1 MNFKSIFK
9 QKNKYP
15 ILIAEIGINHNGSI
29 SLAKKMIKAAK
40 ISGADVVKFQTHLVD
55 YEMLPDKSGNKKASH
70 LKGESLY
77 NILKKC
83 SFTKKQHIDLI
94 NYCKKQNVLFLSTP
108 FCVEAVDL
116 LCNVN
121 VGAFKIGSGETNNY
135 HFVNYVLSK
144 NKPTILSTGTSSHK
158 NLLKLKKN
166 IKYNKNNLIIMQC
179 TSNYPTKYI
188 DSNVGYLDDIQ
199 KLFKTKVG
207 FSDHS
212 SGNYASFAAVSKGA
226 VIIERHFTL
235 SRNLPGID
243 QSSSLEPNEFLELRE
258 GIDSIIDS
266 LGKFKIINKESK
278 KVISGFSHSVVST
291 SPIKKGEK
299 LIKGRNIWYKRPG
312 TGIPANNI
320 NLINGKKATRDIKE
334 NLLLKKSYFK

>member
-1 MNFKSIFK
+1 M
-9 QKNKYP
+9 
-15 ILIAEIGINHNGSI
+15 
-29 SLAKKMIKAAK
+29 
-40 ISGADVVKFQTHLVD
+40 
-55 YEMLPDKSGNKKASH
+55 
-70 LKGESLY
+70 
-77 NILKKC
+77 
-83 SFTKKQHIDLI
+83 
-94 NYCKKQNVLFLSTP
+94 
-108 FCVEAVDL
+108 
-116 LCNVN
+116 
-121 VGAFKIGSGETNNY
+121 
-135 HFVNYVLSK
+135 
-144 NKPTILSTGTSSHK
+144 
-158 NLLKLKKN
+158 
-166 IKYNKNNLIIMQC
+166 
-179 TSNYPTKYI
+179 
-188 DSNVGYLDDIQ
+188 DDIQ

-291 SPIKKGEK
+291 SAIKKGEK